1 MTALQA
7 ILDALSS
14 DGLEPLGEIIPGE
27 GDTPTFY
34 ISVLVSRD
42 AAGKQVPSNRRLHE
56 IKKELSDKGVS
67 VHFLLRYS
75 DSEQVEAGLRATL
88 LHSHIE
94 HIRNIF
100 ASFDSAKAN
109 VWIEPK
115 RALNPQTISEI
126 HSRSQEYLKLVGLKL
141 GVVSLTTD
149 EVLPSKL
156 AILTIIRAEAPVAPQ
171 RILEL
176 LSAKGLSVPS
186 MDWLSRQL
194 DAYRKSGDV
203 VRLATGS
210 MALTKKALHVLGTKK
225 NRASPDISRLL
236 AMARGGR

>member
-1 MTALQA
+1 M
-7 ILDALSS
+7 
-14 DGLEPLGEIIPGE
+14 
-27 GDTPTFY
+27 
-34 ISVLVSRD
+34 
-42 AAGKQVPSNRRLHE
+42 N
-56 IKKELSDKGVS
+56 
-67 VHFLLRYS
+67 
-75 DSEQVEAGLRATL
+75 
-88 LHSHIE
+88 
-94 HIRNIF
+94 
-100 ASFDSAKAN
+100 
-109 VWIEPK
+109 
-115 RALNPQTISEI
+115 
-126 HSRSQEYLKLVGLKL
+126 LVGLKL